1 MLLPKAHQVIRKQ
14 LFAFVL
20 LHNAVMSDE
29 VAGMFRISPGAAS
42 QLLKRLH
49 RQGWLHRQRGSRTDY
64 FLYTPSPKLH
74 EQFDSYPFGEDHLKD
89 NRVLLYWSLE

>member
-20 LHNAVMSDE
+20 QNDGATSDE
-29 VAGMFRISPGAAS
+29 VASLFRMSPGAAS

-49 RQGWLHRQRGSRTDY
+49 RQGWLHRERGSRTEY
-64 FLYTPSPKLH
+64 FLYTPSPKLY
-74 EQFDSYPFGEDHLKD
+74 ERFDSYPFGEDHLED
-89 NRVLLYWSLE
+89 NRSLLYW